1 MDMISIPAVNMTPIL
16 PEIFLS
22 VLAMAL
28 LLINVFRP
36 GGQKSYLALISFF
49 GIAIRRYATDSI
61 TVKFFIT
68 ASHVQ

>member
-1 MDMISIPAVNMTPIL
+1 MDMILIPAVNMTPIL

-36 GGQKSYLALISFF
+36 GGQKSYLAYISFI
-49 GIAIRRYATDSI
+49 GIVVAA
-61 TVKFFIT
+61 VLVG
-68 ASHVQ
+68 AGWGEPH